1 MKKTWKIDVP
11 SCEGYS
17 FAVVTDIDNDTDVI
31 TAALKADLFDD
42 PYDSKYASAEDITG
56 DAETIKAFKDCT
68 YEL

>member
-11 SCEGYS
+11 ACEGYS
-17 FAVVTDIDNDTDVI
+17 FAVTTDIDNENDVI

-42 PYDSKYASAEDITG
+42 PYDAKYASAEDITD
-56 DAETIKAFKDCT
+56 DAETIRAFKDST